1 MLTGDTYIEG
11 CFLLFH
17 RYKVLSILFGANVK
31 HIWVVTC
38 EGNPVGA
45 YSEEAEAN
53 LFAIRAS
60 GLMQISGFKV
70 TQVILYGDQLTDE
83 SADEQTVFTVPAM
96 PESISPGC

>member
-1 MLTGDTYIEG
+1 M
-11 CFLLFH
+11 
-17 RYKVLSILFGANVK
+17 R

-70 TQVILYGDQLTDE
+70 AQVILYGDE
-83 SADEQTVFTVPAM
+83 STGSPPDEQTVFTVPAM
-96 PESISPGC
+96 PENLSRPN